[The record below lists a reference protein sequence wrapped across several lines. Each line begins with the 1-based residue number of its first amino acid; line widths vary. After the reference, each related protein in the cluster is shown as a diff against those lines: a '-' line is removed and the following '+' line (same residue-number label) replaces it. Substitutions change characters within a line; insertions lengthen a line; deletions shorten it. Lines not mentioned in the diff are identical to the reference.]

1 MGEVPTKFNM
11 TSVTSTLV
19 KTIDRYDSRR
29 RIREINPTLHDDV
42 LRNINSA
49 PDPRPATV
57 KNAYDEQW
65 SSELVWNRLLHELEV
80 LSIDSDGAT
89 ILEDLQNTN
98 LAKRLHLKEHLVQWY
113 KEYPMLWWT
122 LGFMFP
128 LQMLYAKTAIGEIKS
143 KDISS
148 EQITLTLI
156 DHLRDRTTAEI
167 LRSLASSCNKI
178 PDTQKSLLSNLKT
191 RKLGRLYW
199 ILTTITPEYDV
210 VLVKSITN
218 VIEDDEDE
226 EFLLPFIRTGSS
238 GMISNA
244 INVVE
249 KIAQDDISIS
259 TTAFPLFSR
268 WLWDSFLLNYILESS
283 AISPVCMFIRSIS
296 GRYTF
301 IDEEFAA
308 YILSGYL
315 QRVEDGTISYVSE
328 TLSMFMTNRYAEIW
342 KLFIPYLK
350 NERCAIIGDISIS
363 AHHMGL
369 EDIAKY
375 YKEVFLRLYLSYS
388 SDNRYWNF
396 ASYNNPNGIT
406 YLYDSLPRN
415 AQRNL
420 LVHMLFYAVPYSYYE
435 VALKDDNSDGLR
447 RQIAINFITIILSLS
462 DGLTI
467 LTPSLLAI
475 ILLELSTEDIY
486 TIIKDIHSQS
496 IPFYNDNLTIFV
508 RSLPIE
514 FLSEKLWIVYVQ
526 YIPLFR
532 VLIERLVLSPSILMT
547 ILSVDH
553 DVGGRILS
561 NILNELSTDVMKNA
575 SVGGH
580 LINLNI
586 NIALQIAQKFNISI
600 NMILG
605 DNFYRTI
612 KKIFKSY
619 TAWNQIIETIDESA
633 IEWSVLLPLYL
644 KNSLY
649 LSEKV
654 LITMMKKGV
663 DPSYKS
669 SIILLKI
676 IGQQL
681 SDKEKQTLLRIVVT
695 HKSLAKLSVGQRRE
709 VDTLLEKPL

>member
-1 MGEVPTKFNM
+1 M

-420 LVHMLFYAVPYSYYE
+420 LVHMLFYAVSYSYYE

-486 TIIKDIHSQS
+486 TIIKDIDSQS